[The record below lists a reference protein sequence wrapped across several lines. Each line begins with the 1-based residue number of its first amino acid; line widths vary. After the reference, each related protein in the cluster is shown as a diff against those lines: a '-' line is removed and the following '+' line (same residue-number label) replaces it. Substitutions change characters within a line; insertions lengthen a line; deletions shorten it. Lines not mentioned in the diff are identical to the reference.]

1 MEYATYSLADN
12 RIRAYCGW
20 LPKEDFEA
28 LRKAGFQPAPKQG
41 YLYAAWSPY
50 AEDALR
56 DVLGII
62 EIEDEDIDAADRAA
76 ERAARFEAYSESATA
91 RADAARKR
99 GDAIADMIPFGQ
111 PILVGHHSEK
121 HARRDADRIWNAAAK
136 DHEERKRAAYWTE
149 RAKAVVAHA
158 ERRERPDVVARRIK
172 ALEADLRKFQRS
184 IGEVQHIMDNWD
196 DVMATPKPS
205 YPDAHIL
212 SVRHFWQRWIDHTTM
227 RLEYERALLVEV
239 GGLLVDKPDTP
250 EIEVGGAVKFLGTW
264 YTVKRVNAKSVTIIG
279 WLDIATW
286 EYRVPF
292 DDITG
297 VKSKA
302 EWEAQNAK
310 TTGA

>member
-1 MEYATYSLADN
+1 MEYATYSLKDN

-28 LRKAGFQPAPKQG
+28 LRKAGFQSAPKQG
-41 YLYAAWSPY
+41 CLYAAWSPY

-62 EIEDEDIDAADRAA
+62 EIEDEDIDPATRAA
-76 ERAARFEAYSESATA
+76 ERAARYETYSEHAQE
-91 RADAARKR
+91 RADSANARR
-99 GDAIADMIPFGQ
+99 HAIADMIPFGQ
-111 PILVGHHSEK
+111 PILVGHHSESR
-121 HARRDADRIWNAAAK
+121 ARRDAERIMNLADK
-136 DHEERKRAAYWTE
+136 ELEESKRAAYWKE
-149 RAKAVVAHA
+149 RAQTAVAHA
-158 ERRERPDVVARRIK
+158 ARRERPDVVARRIK

-184 IGEVQHIMDNWD
+184 IGEVQHIIDNWD

-205 YPDAHIL
+205 DPDSHVL
-212 SVRHFWQRWIDHTTM
+212 SIRHFWRRWIDHTMM
-227 RLEYERALLVEV
+227 RLDYERALLVAV

-250 EIEVGGAVKFLGTW
+250 KVEVGGAVQFLRTW
-264 YTVKRVNAKSVTIIG
+264 YTVTRVNKKSVTIIG
-279 WLDIATW
+279 WMDIPTW
-286 EYRVPF
+286 TYLVPH